1 MDPGGI
7 RTEDRHLEDSPDSRR
22 DRSQSDVSHLPR
34 QPFGDG
40 RTYGHRDS
48 GTPNDALV
56 IWKGLFDDLYE
67 ESKLGPTF
75 CPFQFHP
82 YISSRPG
89 RARILKEIIQ
99 YMRKHDGV
107 WFARG
112 SEIAELTLKLDAN
125 VARKVVL
132 KEAVGS

>member
-1 MDPGGI
+1 LPFLWENG
-7 RTEDRHLEDSPDSRR
+7 ESRL
-22 DRSQSDVSHLPR
+22 VELPR

-48 GTPNDALV
+48 GNAEDTLV

-67 ESKLGPTF
+67 ESAHGPAF

-82 YISSRPG
+82 YVSSRPG
-89 RARILKEIIQ
+89 RARALKEIIQ
-99 YMRKHDGV
+99 HMQRHEGV

-112 SEIAELTLKLDAN
+112 SELAE
-125 VARKVVL
+125 VALHQGTGIGERPRMH
-132 KEAVGS
+132 AVAS

>member
-1 MDPGGI
+1 V
-7 RTEDRHLEDSPDSRR
+7 E
-22 DRSQSDVSHLPR
+22 LPR

-48 GTPNDALV
+48 GNPNDALA

-67 ESKLGPTF
+67 ESKLGPAF

-89 RARILKEIIQ
+89 RARALKEMIQ
-99 YMRKHDGV
+99 YMRKHNGV

-112 SEIAELTLKLDAN
+112 SEIAELTLKLAGN
-125 VARKVVL
+125 ASRRAIL
-132 KEAVGS
+132 KEAVSS